1 MKISPRCPIFLAS
14 CRLTPWMH
22 ITCQQDGSTGN
33 LCVPLCAAAQLTA
46 SLLLEEWA
54 SPGTEPALC
63 MATSSPKSYRLR
75 PVLDNKGERGQRKY
89 EMEGAQAMC
98 IPGLMRLPSVLHLCS
113 GVFQTVCG
121 RDGCNQCSETKSW
134 FCFPSNTPN
143 SVRNNVA
150 VLHALVGCCCTTFPQ
165 TNTMFP

>member
-1 MKISPRCPIFLAS
+1 
-14 CRLTPWMH
+14 MH

-75 PVLDNKGERGQRKY
+75 PVLDNKGEGGQRKY

-121 RDGCNQCSETKSW
+121 RDGCNQPSVLRDKELVLFPIKYPQTLSGIMGQCCMQWLDAAAPRSLRPTL
-134 FCFPSNTPN
+134 CFPDIWLQYS
-143 SVRNNVA
+143 
-150 VLHALVGCCCTTFPQ
+150 LV
-165 TNTMFP
+165 